1 MKPFTT
7 LTAVAAP
14 LDVEKID
21 TGMIMPGRY
30 NRKYRRPFHPDYAE
44 AFLHDL
50 RFDADDKPRADFVLN
65 QPAYQGAEVLV
76 TATDFGC
83 GSSRE
88 TAAYAVMDFG
98 LRALIGPS
106 FGDIFYGN
114 CLQNGILVIN
124 QPQEVVSDLWRQ
136 LSDKPGAK
144 VTIDLD
150 SQTFTAPEGQSHGF
164 DIEPARKRR
173 LLKGMDDVDV
183 TMEYLPQL
191 ETFEKVYHANR
202 TWLDRRLD

>member
-1 MKPFTT
+1 MKPFTI
-7 LTAVAAP
+7 LTALAAP
-14 LDVEKID
+14 LEVEKID

-44 AFLHDL
+44 GFLHDL
-50 RFDADDKPRADFVLN
+50 RFDANDKPRPDFVLN
-65 QPAYQGAEVLV
+65 QPAYQGAEILV

-106 FGDIFYGN
+106 FGDIFYAN

-124 QPQEVVSDLWRQ
+124 LPQEAVSDIWRQ
-136 LSDKPGAK
+136 LHANPGTSI
-144 VTIDLD
+144 TIDLEK
-150 SQTFTAPEGQSHGF
+150 QCVTAPEGQGFGF
-164 DIEPARKRR
+164 DIEPTRKHR
-173 LLKGMDDVDV
+173 LLKGMDDVDA
-183 TMEYLPQL
+183 TMEYQSQL
-191 ETFEKVYHANR
+191 EAFEAAYHAEM
-202 TWLDRRLD
+202 TWLNRPLS